1 MKNIMYMLFIF
12 NIVSTAYAR
21 PSIQELEE
29 SAKYENTY
37 RKYASKENIFSICE
51 ENETKG
57 SFAKCANEF
66 MSKYNLQHE
75 IFMHHVGITG
85 KFTRNFY
92 RRLAPEGYVVL
103 SIKNEK
109 NTPTESELN
118 NIVSYIN
125 RYFKVSYETKAREKC
140 TDMSLPAYLRQMDRV
155 CFNKIVSKYGLTYEK
170 HMHYQIFW
178 LGDNEEL
185 FIIDNSNNKYPVV
198 SLRKPNDI
206 DSGMFWAFITVH
218 NEYSSKC
225 LSDLQKS
232 IKDKSN
238 CNTYHKSLSSILPYI
253 AKYSNNEKF
262 KRRMYYDSTPEDAK
276 LYREN
281 EILMRRIAE
290 LENKLNVQ

>member
-1 MKNIMYMLFIF
+1 MLFIF

-21 PSIQELEE
+21 PSVQDLEE
-29 SAKYENTY
+29 SAKYVNTY
-37 RKYASKENIFSICE
+37 KKYASKENIFNLCE
-51 ENETKG
+51 ENETKE
-57 SFAKCANEF
+57 SFAKCANKF

-75 IFMHHVGITG
+75 TFMHYVGITS
-85 KFTRNFY
+85 KYARNFY
-92 RRLAPEGYVVL
+92 HRLAPEGYVIL
-103 SIKNEK
+103 SIKNET
-109 NTPTESELN
+109 NAPTESELN

-125 RYFKVSYETKAREKC
+125 QYFKVSYETKAREKC
-140 TDMSLPAYLRQMDRV
+140 TDMSLPSYLRQRDRV

-170 HMHYQIFW
+170 YMHYQIFW

-198 SLRKPNDI
+198 SLRRPNDI
-206 DSGMFWAFITVH
+206 DSGMFWALITVH
-218 NEYSSKC
+218 NQYSSKC

-238 CNTYHKSLSSILPYI
+238 CNTYHKMLASILPYLV
-253 AKYSNNEKF
+253 KYSNNEEF
-262 KRRMYYDSTPEDAK
+262 KRRIYHDSTPEDAK

-290 LENKLNVQ
+290 LEN